1 MEMKKIEMIEFPV
14 NSVAPLKEY
23 FNQNKDKVRF
33 LALLSPT

>member
-1 MEMKKIEMIEFPV
+1 MIEFPA
-14 NSVAPLKEY
+14 NSTAPLRDY